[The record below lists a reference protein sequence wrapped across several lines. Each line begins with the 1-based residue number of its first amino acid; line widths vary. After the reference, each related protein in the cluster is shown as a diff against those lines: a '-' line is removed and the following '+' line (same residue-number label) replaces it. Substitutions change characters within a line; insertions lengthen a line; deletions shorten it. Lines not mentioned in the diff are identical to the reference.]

1 MMSEAIHSFVDTT
14 NELLLLYGIHRS
26 NQRPDADHPFGHG
39 RELYFWSFVVA
50 LLIFALG
57 AGFAIYEGVNRIFKP
72 EPIHSAI
79 VSYIVLASAF
89 IFEGSSWLV
98 SLKQFRQAKGT
109 LGYFEAFKL
118 SKDPP
123 SFMTLFEDSAALLG
137 ILIAAVATFASGAFG
152 HPELDGV
159 GSVAIGLILAATSI
173 FLARESKSL
182 LLGEQAYPSIQKSI
196 LAIANAQPSCL
207 RANGLFTVQ
216 LGPNQIVAMLSLEF
230 SDSMLAPQIEEA
242 VVILEKKVRVENP
255 EIVAVFVKPQTAKTF
270 QDQRETV
277 ASGHN

>member
-1 MMSEAIHSFVDTT
+1 MVRSFYQCVFA
-14 NELLLLYGIHRS
+14 
-26 NQRPDADHPFGHG
+26 ADK
-39 RELYFWSFVVA
+39 RA
-50 LLIFALG
+50 
-57 AGFAIYEGVNRIFKP
+57 KP
-72 EPIHSAI
+72 
-79 VSYIVLASAF
+79 
-89 IFEGSSWLV
+89 
-98 SLKQFRQAKGT
+98 
-109 LGYFEAFKL
+109 
-118 SKDPP
+118 
-123 SFMTLFEDSAALLG
+123 
-137 ILIAAVATFASGAFG
+137 
-152 HPELDGV
+152 
-159 GSVAIGLILAATSI
+159 SI

-242 VVILEKKVRVENP
+242 VVSLEKKVRVENP